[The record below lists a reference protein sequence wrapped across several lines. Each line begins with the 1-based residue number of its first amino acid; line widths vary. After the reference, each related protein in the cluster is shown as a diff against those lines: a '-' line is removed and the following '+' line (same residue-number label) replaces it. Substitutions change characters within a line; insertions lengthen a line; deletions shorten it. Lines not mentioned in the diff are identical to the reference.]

1 MDENTIRIIPYTREK
16 EKWCTWLVKFM
27 ARSGIKG
34 YHVILIGAKE
44 ILSDDAD
51 EKKIKKL
58 LHLSY

>member
-1 MDENTIRIIPYTREK
+1 
-16 EKWCTWLVKFM
+16 M

-34 YHVILIGAKE
+34 YHVILIGAKK